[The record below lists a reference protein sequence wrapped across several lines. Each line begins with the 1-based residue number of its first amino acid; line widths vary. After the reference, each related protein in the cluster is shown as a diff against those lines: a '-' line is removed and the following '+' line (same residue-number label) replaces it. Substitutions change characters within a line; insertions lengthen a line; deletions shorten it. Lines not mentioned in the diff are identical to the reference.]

1 MFDIASNI
9 LSNDCCMMNVGSGSA
24 FSNTMQSDCDHDVMY
39 FTSPRMKLFAL
50 DAETGKQEWMLLPYD
65 SITGNKGGY
74 FNLNNNRWRRL
85 ENKLRIC
92 TKSFWMVVY

>member
-1 MFDIASNI
+1 MPDTASHSQIQCNPI
-9 LSNDCCMMNVGSGSA
+9 VIN
-24 FSNTMQSDCDHDVMY
+24 DVMY

-65 SITGNKGGY
+65 SITGNKGGH